1 MNANPN
7 KEKQI
12 SDQKPVYQPDTD
24 TLAVAHDRAEH
35 LRKAVYQHK
44 PASRAGFSERLFTWM
59 FKGLVYPQIWE
70 DPDVDMQALQLNEQS
85 RLIAIASGGCNVL
98 SYLTQNPKQILAVDL
113 NTAHIA
119 LTRLKLK
126 AAEKLPNYETF
137 YRFFGEADEKA
148 NLRAYERF
156 LANEID
162 APTRKYW
169 EGRDR
174 LFRKRITLFSRDLYH
189 HGLLGYFIGVA
200 HFTAKLYGI
209 NPADI
214 TKTKTIE
221 EQRSFFEGSLA
232 PLFDKRLIRWVTSK
246 KSSLFG
252 LGIPPAQYDALA
264 GGGDMSVVLKQRL
277 EKLACHFSMTEN
289 YFAWQAFGRGYA
301 PNAGEGSTSTGR
313 AGPLPPY
320 LQARHFND
328 IKERAPR
335 VSVTNISMTEK
346 LAREADQS
354 MDAYV
359 LLDAQDWMTDLQLN
373 ELWAQITRT
382 AKSGARVIFRTAD
395 EPTLLPGRVVDE
407 ILAQWHYEEE
417 KSLTLNAQD
426 RSAIYGGFHLYIKK

>member
-1 MNANPN
+1 MPVS
-7 KEKQI
+7 KPG
-12 SDQKPVYQPDTD
+12 SDIKKTTVDAA
-24 TLAVAHDRAEH
+24 LAVASDRAEH

-44 PASRAGFSERLFTWM
+44 AGSRAGFSERLFTWM

-70 DPDVDMQALQLNEQS
+70 DPDVDMKALKIGPQS
-85 RLIAIASGGCNVL
+85 RIATIASGGCNVL
-98 SYLTQNPKQILAVDL
+98 SYLTQDPKEIIAVDL

-126 AAEKLPNYETF
+126 AAEKLPNYDTF

-148 NLRAYERF
+148 NLRTYDRF
-156 LANEID
+156 LKD
-162 APTRKYW
+162 AVDQPTKDYW

-174 LFRKRITLFSRDLYH
+174 FFRKRITLFSRDLYH
-189 HGLLGYFIGVA
+189 HGLLGYFIGVV

-214 TKTKTIE
+214 TKAKTLE

-264 GGGDMSVVLKQRL
+264 GGGEMAVVLKQRL
-277 EKLACHFSMTEN
+277 EKLACHFSMTDN

-301 PNAGEGSTSTGR
+301 PLTPAQAGSDSTGS

-320 LQARHFND
+320 LQARYFD
-328 IKERAPR
+328 KIKSHAHR
-335 VSVTNISMTEK
+335 VSVSNISMTEK
-346 LAREADQS
+346 LRAEASQS
-354 MDAYV
+354 MDGFV
-359 LLDAQDWMTDLQLN
+359 LLDAQDWMTDMQLN
-373 ELWAQITRT
+373 ELWDEITRT
-382 AKSGARVIFRTAD
+382 AKPGARVIFRTAD
-395 EPTLLPGRVVDE
+395 EETLLPGRVHETTLD
-407 ILAQWHYEEE
+407 QWTYEEAE
-417 KSLTLNAQD
+417 SLALNAQD
-426 RSAIYGGFHLYIKK
+426 RSAIYGGFHLYIKKQA